1 MRSSPATLADHY
13 TALSECMDRLADA
26 KRSLRPSSTYRLQ
39 FHSNFRFTD
48 AEKLVAYLHELG
60 ISHCYSSPILKAR
73 AGSTHGYDITD
84 HNALNPEVGTQ
95 EEFERFSARLKEHG
109 LGLLL
114 DVVPNHMGVGDGDN
128 PWWQD
133 VLQNGRAAEH
143 AEYFDI
149 DWNPLKAEL
158 RNKLLLPILG
168 NSYGDELESG
178 KIQLAVHEGEIVF
191 LYYDRVLP
199 VDPQTIPMIF
209 GALGDVRKREGHH
222 MHELIQVLDELRGF
236 PPNWTE
242 DHDLALTRQRGLP
255 ALLDRLAQL
264 LTGSE
269 SVRQAAEDA
278 MAVLNGNPEDP
289 RSYDGLHRLLEA
301 QAYRLAFWRV
311 SGEEINYRRF
321 FDINDLVGL
330 RMEDPRVFADTHRL
344 LRKLLADGH
353 VTGLRLDHPDGLF
366 NPLQYFVR
374 AQMLYT
380 ASRCNGAEPQGEVAE
395 NGIERNVQG
404 AFGQREWLGPR
415 APLYLLVEKIL
426 EPGEHLPPEWP
437 VDGTVGYDFTNLV
450 NGVLIDPAGEKPMT
464 LLYRRFLEREIDV
477 HDLVYQSKKM
487 IMDTALASEINVLT
501 HMLDEIS
508 GRDRRARDYTR
519 NVLADAIRETIACF
533 PVYRTYID
541 ERGNMNARDREH
553 IDKAIGVAK
562 RRNEDMPAGVFDF
575 LRNILLLQGNDGGEM
590 IWGYRKQLYFTLK
603 FQQLTGP
610 VMAKGLEDT
619 TFYVYNRFISLNEVG
634 GSPEIFG
641 ISLEQFHRANSARAG
656 TWAAS
661 MLSTSTHDTKRSE
674 DVRARLNVLSEMPR
688 QWSAEVLRFRRV
700 NRLKKQQLTD
710 GRTPPDA
717 NEEYLLYQILMG
729 AWPLEG
735 IDNLAQREDFIK
747 RVQSYMTKAI
757 HEAKVNLSWVNQN
770 PEYTQ
775 SLEQFVEAILMIG
788 SPRRP
793 NQFLSYVNEILEQL
807 QFFGA
812 MNSLSQTLIKLTAPG
827 VPDIYQGQELFDFSL
842 VDPDNRRPIDFE
854 KRATMLRDLRAAEQK
869 NGPVSVCRELLAE
882 WRDGRVKM
890 WAIAQTLALRN
901 AERELFM
908 EGTYVPLSTGGGN
921 EKHVIAYARGF
932 GGKHAI
938 AVAPRLSYT
947 LMKGII
953 APPLG
958 RAWDRSFVE
967 MPPEIRGRL
976 RNVFTNEELLVTNER
991 RLLCSEIFGLFPIAL
1006 LVTA

>member
-1 MRSSPATLADHY
+1 MDGLAD
-13 TALSECMDRLADA
+13 T

-39 FHSNFRFTD
+39 FHSKFRFTD
-48 AEKLVAYLHELG
+48 AEKLVEYLHELG
-60 ISHCYSSPILKAR
+60 ISHCYASPILKAR

-95 EEFERFSARLKEHG
+95 EEFERFSARLREHG
-109 LGLLL
+109 IGLLL
-114 DVVPNHMGVGDGDN
+114 DVVPNHMGIGAGDN

-143 AEYFDI
+143 ADYFDI

-168 NSYGDELESG
+168 NYYGDELESG
-178 KIQLAVHEGEIVF
+178 KIQLEVFDGEIVF
-191 LYYDRVLP
+191 RYYDKILP

-222 MHELIQVLDELRGF
+222 MPELIQVLDELRGF

-242 DHDLALTRQRGLP
+242 DHDLALTRRRGLP
-255 ALLDRLAQL
+255 PLLDRLAYL

-278 MAVLNGNPEDP
+278 MALLNGDPADP
-289 RSYDGLHRLLEA
+289 RSFDGLHRLLEA
-301 QAYRLAFWRV
+301 QPYRLAFWRV

-330 RMEDPRVFADTHRL
+330 RMEDPRVFAETHRL
-344 LRKLLADGH
+344 LRKLLAEGH
-353 VTGLRLDHPDGLF
+353 VSGLRLDHPDGLF

-380 ASRCNGAEPQGEVAE
+380 ASRCNGAVPQGEVAE
-395 NGIERNVQG
+395 NGIERDIQG
-404 AFGQREWLGPR
+404 AFGQREWLGPK
-415 APLYLLVEKIL
+415 APMYLLVEKIL

-450 NGVLIDPAGEKPMT
+450 NGVLIDPNGEKPLT

-487 IMDTALASEINVLT
+487 ILDTALASEINVLT

-541 ERGNMNARDREH
+541 ERGNINARDQEH
-553 IDKAIGVAK
+553 IDKAIALAK
-562 RRNEDMPAGVFDF
+562 RRNEDTPAGVFDF
-575 LRNILLLQGNDGGEM
+575 LRDILLLRGNDGGEM

-674 DVRARLNVLSEMPR
+674 DVRARLNVLSEMPK

-700 NRLKKQQLTD
+700 NRLRKQQLAD
-710 GRTPPDA
+710 GRMPPDA
-717 NEEYLLYQILMG
+717 NEEYLLYQTLLG

-735 IDNLAQREDFIK
+735 LEDPAEREDFIK
-747 RVQSYMTKAI
+747 RVQAYMTKAI

-770 PEYTQ
+770 PEYTKA
-775 SLEQFVEAILMIG
+775 LEQFVDELLMPG
-788 SPRRP
+788 TPKRA
-793 NQFLSYVNEILEQL
+793 NQFLSYVNEILEQV

-842 VDPDNRRPIDFE
+842 VDPDNRRPVDFDT
-854 KRATMLRDLRAAEQK
+854 RMSVLRALRRRAEE
-869 NGPVSVCRELLAE
+869 NGPASLCGELLE
-882 WRDGRVKM
+882 RWRDGRLKM
-890 WAIAQTLALRN
+890 WTIAQALAARN

-908 EGTYVPLSTGGGN
+908 EGSYTPLTARGLY
-921 EKHVIAYARGF
+921 ERHVIAYARSKST
-932 GGKHAI
+932 KHAI
-938 AVAPRLSYT
+938 AVAPRFSYT
-947 LMKGII
+947 LMKATV

-958 RAWDRSFVE
+958 RAWDRTYIEV
-967 MPPEIRGRL
+967 PPEIQGQL
-976 RNVFTNEELLVTNER
+976 RNVFTDEMLTVTNEQ
-991 RLLCSEIFGLFPIAL
+991 RLLCSEVFSSFPVAL
-1006 LVTA
+1006 LISA